1 MVCPIIQQGVSA
13 SPIIK
18 QGVSASPIIIKQGVS
33 AIPIIKQGVS
43 ASPIISMCNLCLTS
57 AIFVSYPCVP
67 HIQLATYPHCIVSK
81 GIIMVNVWLKR
92 GRISFS
98 SLQSAAHNCVS
109 ILIAICSLIVLI
121 DSLRPHRPAASS
133 SCSPSSCSPF
143 KGLMRS
149 YASS

>member
-1 MVCPIIQQGVSA
+1 VKWCVRACLSEFLCKNYNIHRLQGVSASPIIKQGVSA

-33 AIPIIKQGVS
+33 ASPIIKQGVS
-43 ASPIISMCNLCLTS
+43 ASPIVSMCNLCLTS

-109 ILIAICSLIVLI
+109 ILIAICS
-121 DSLRPHRPAASS
+121 P
-133 SCSPSSCSPF
+133 
-143 KGLMRS
+143 
-149 YASS
+149 